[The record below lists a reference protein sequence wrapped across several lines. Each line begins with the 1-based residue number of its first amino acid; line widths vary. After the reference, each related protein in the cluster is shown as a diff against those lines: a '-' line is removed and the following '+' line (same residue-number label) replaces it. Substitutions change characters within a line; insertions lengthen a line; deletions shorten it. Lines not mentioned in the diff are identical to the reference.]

1 MNTRFSSLD
10 RDEISQ
16 KLQKQL
22 FDLVI
27 IGGGI
32 TGCGIALDAASR
44 GMKVALI
51 EMQDFASGTSGR
63 STKLVHGGLRYLKQ
77 FELGIVADMGKE
89 RAIVYENGPH
99 VTTPEPMLLPI
110 YKNGTFGK
118 LSTSLGLKF
127 YDYLA
132 KVNSSERRI
141 MLTADETIKKIPMLK
156 RDGLLGS
163 GYYVEYRT
171 DDARL
176 TIEVLKKAIS
186 LGAMAINYSKAVGFK
201 YKDNKVCG
209 VEVFDSIKNT
219 QFVIEAKKVV
229 NAAGPWVDEIRTLNN
244 SKIGKKLKLSK
255 GAHIVID
262 NSVLPLRQAIY
273 FDTPDKRM
281 VFAIPRE
288 GKVYIGT
295 TDTFYDGDIA
305 NPRLTVED
313 KKYLLNAINY
323 IFPNKLVA
331 DTDIESSWAGL
342 RPLIYEIGKNPSE
355 ISRKD
360 EIWQSE
366 TGLIS
371 IAGGKLTGYRKMAV
385 EIVDKIYEQLY
396 LENWDVFDNSKT
408 INIKISGGDVG
419 GSKNLE
425 FYQNLMAHVG
435 EGYGLTFNESLTL
448 AKFYGSNCES
458 AFAFYSDSIGYNLP
472 STIYC
477 SVMYC
482 IYFEM
487 ISKPIDYFLRRTGC
501 MFFDIDGV
509 IEYKDEIIELMSD
522 VMKWNDEEKGKY
534 LSEVEEEIYLSRNA
548 TFN

>member
-1 MNTRFSSLD
+1 MNTRFSCLD

-16 KLQKQL
+16 KLNEQI
-22 FDLVI
+22 FDILI

-77 FELGIVADMGKE
+77 FELGMVADMGKE

-99 VTTPEPMLLPI
+99 VTIPEPMLLPI

-118 LSTSLGLKF
+118 FSTSIGLKI

-132 KVNSSERRI
+132 KVNKSERRI
-141 MLTADETIKKIPMLK
+141 MLSADETLMKIPMLK

-176 TIEVLKKAIS
+176 TIEVLKKSVS
-186 LGAMAINYSKAVGFK
+186 LGVTAINYTKAVGFK
-201 YKDNKVCG
+201 YHDNKVCG
-209 VEVFDSIKNT
+209 VEVHDLIKNT
-219 QFVIEAKKVV
+219 EYVIEAKKIV
-229 NAAGPWVDEIRTLNN
+229 NAAGPWVDEIRSLNN
-244 SKIGKKLKLSK
+244 SKIGKKLKLTK
-255 GAHIVID
+255 GVHIVVN

-281 VFAIPRE
+281 IFAIPRE

-305 NPRLTVED
+305 NPRMTNED
-313 KKYLLNAINY
+313 KEYLLKAINY
-323 IFPNKLVA
+323 IFQNKLVK
-331 DTDIESSWAGL
+331 DSDIESSWAGL
-342 RPLIYEIGKNPSE
+342 RPLIYETGKNPSE

-371 IAGGKLTGYRKMAV
+371 IAGGKLTGYRKMAI

-396 LENWDVFDNSKT
+396 IENWAIFDNSKT
-408 INIKISGGDVG
+408 KNMTISGGDVG
-419 GSKNLE
+419 GSENIE
-425 FYQNLMAHVG
+425 VYHSLMARVG
-435 EGYGLTFNESLTL
+435 EEYGLTFNESLTL
-448 AKFYGSNCES
+448 AKFYGSNCEIV
-458 AFAFYSDSIGYNLP
+458 FEFFSDSHDYILP

-477 SVMYC
+477 SVMYS
-482 IYFEM
+482 IYYEM
-487 ISKPIDYFLRRTGC
+487 VTKPIDYFLRRTGS
-501 MFFDIDGV
+501 MYFEIDSV
-509 IEYKDEIIELMSD
+509 LKYKDEIIKLMSN
-522 VMKWNDEEKGKY
+522 VLHWSEAEKEKY
-534 LSEVEEEIYLSRNA
+534 LMEVEEEIYISKSA
-548 TFN
+548 I